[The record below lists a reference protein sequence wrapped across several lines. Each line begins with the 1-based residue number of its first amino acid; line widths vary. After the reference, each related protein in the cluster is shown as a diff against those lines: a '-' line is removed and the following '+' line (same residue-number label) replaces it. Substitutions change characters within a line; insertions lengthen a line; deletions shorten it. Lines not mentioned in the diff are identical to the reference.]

1 MTDLDSEVKAE
12 VLACVESGDISRI
25 HAILDAMEEA
35 ENPNVVKVEFTTSQM
50 RFLEQVRQNLK
61 QPGIDTVIRLMVD
74 GMKPGY
80 LAAQKKAKGQ

>member
-1 MTDLDSEVKAE
+1 
-12 VLACVESGDISRI
+12 
-25 HAILDAMEEA
+25 
-35 ENPNVVKVEFTTSQM
+35 M